1 LIAAHRPVPAQ
12 LPMAAWVVL
21 GGAMWV
27 GIALLAARMFATVPP
42 SAGFDLELLLAAG
55 RDVAAGRSPYDPA
68 LVAGAAPAAT
78 SLFYSYPPLVA
89 QAAAFLAGL
98 PSSLIFGAMSTV
110 ALAGVGAAAVV
121 LRNRL
126 APDLDGR
133 VVAAGSI
140 AAAAVVLPFA
150 IGILFGNVDAFFP
163 LLYGLL
169 LAGCLSSRPRDQVLG
184 GVALAIAVLAKVHP
198 AILGLWLVARV
209 VRGRFLR
216 EEEIAPIIRTL
227 AGAAGTAALLL
238 GVSVVIGGPG
248 IWLDYLRV
256 LGVMSGADVLD
267 PRNAA
272 PATQLVLLVGGD
284 NGLARLV
291 HLPVAVGAIAVT
303 GWAAIA
309 RRDTI
314 ESLAWAAAASLFILP
329 VTWYHYPAALLPFGI
344 AAMLRA
350 WGAPVATW
358 VALAL
363 GGAIVLAAAGLV
375 WPPFLWVA
383 VALVVAA
390 AWRSGIDR

>member
-1 LIAAHRPVPAQ
+1 MIAARRPLPAQ
-12 LPMAAWVVL
+12 LPMAAWGVL

-27 GIALLAARMFATVPP
+27 GIALLAARMLATVPP

-68 LVAGAAPAAT
+68 IVAGVAPAGT

-89 QAAAFLAGL
+89 QATAFLAGL
-98 PSSLIFGAMSTV
+98 PSVLIFAVGSLAAV
-110 ALAGVGAAAVV
+110 AGVGAVAVV

-126 APDLDGR
+126 APELDGR
-133 VVAAGSI
+133 LVAAGSI
-140 AAAAVVLPFA
+140 AAAAAVLPFA

-169 LAGCLSSRPRDQVLG
+169 LAGCLSKQPRDQVLG

-198 AILGLWLVARV
+198 AVLGLWLVARL

-216 EEEIAPIIRTL
+216 EEEIAPIVRTL
-227 AGAAGTAALLL
+227 AGAAGTGALLIGTSLAL
-238 GVSVVIGGPG
+238 GGSGTWLEYVRVVS
-248 IWLDYLRV
+248 
-256 LGVMSGADVLD
+256 VMSGAELLD
-267 PRNAA
+267 ARNAA

-291 HLPVAVGAIAVT
+291 HLPVALGAIAVT

-329 VTWYHYPAALLPFGI
+329 VTWYHYPAALLPFGM

-350 WGAPVATW
+350 WGTPAAGRVAPALLGAT
-358 VALAL
+358 
-363 GGAIVLAAAGLV
+363 VLAAAGLV

-383 VALVVAA
+383 VALLVGA

>member
-1 LIAAHRPVPAQ
+1 
-12 LPMAAWVVL
+12 MAAWGVL

-27 GIALLAARMFATVPP
+27 GIALLAARMLATVPP

-68 LVAGAAPAAT
+68 IVAGVAPAGT

-89 QAAAFLAGL
+89 QATAFLAGL
-98 PSSLIFGAMSTV
+98 PSVLIFAVGSLAAV
-110 ALAGVGAAAVV
+110 AGVGAVAVV

-126 APDLDGR
+126 APELDGR
-133 VVAAGSI
+133 LVAAGSI
-140 AAAAVVLPFA
+140 AAAAAVLPFA

-169 LAGCLSSRPRDQVLG
+169 LAGCLSKQPRDQVLG

-198 AILGLWLVARV
+198 AVLGLWLVARL

-216 EEEIAPIIRTL
+216 EEEIAPIVRTL
-227 AGAAGTAALLL
+227 AGAAGTGALLIGTSLAL
-238 GVSVVIGGPG
+238 GGSGTWLEYVRVVS
-248 IWLDYLRV
+248 
-256 LGVMSGADVLD
+256 VMSGAELLD
-267 PRNAA
+267 ARNAA

-291 HLPVAVGAIAVT
+291 HLPVALGAIAVT

-329 VTWYHYPAALLPFGI
+329 VTWYHYPAALLPFGM

-350 WGAPVATW
+350 WGTPAAGRVAPALLGAT
-358 VALAL
+358 
-363 GGAIVLAAAGLV
+363 VLAAAGLV

-383 VALVVAA
+383 VALLVGA

>member
-1 LIAAHRPVPAQ
+1 VIAARRPVAAQ
-12 LPMAAWVVL
+12 LPMAVWVVL

-27 GIALLAARMFATVPP
+27 GIGLLAARMFATVPP

-55 RDVAAGRSPYDPA
+55 RDVAVGRSPYDPA
-68 LVAGAAPAAT
+68 MVAGVAPAGT

-89 QAAAFLAGL
+89 QAAAFLASL
-98 PSSLIFGAMSTV
+98 PSAVIFGAGSV
-110 ALAGVGAAAVV
+110 AAVAGVGAAALV

-133 VVAAGSI
+133 VVVAGSI

-150 IGILFGNVDAFFP
+150 IGILFGNLDAFFP

-169 LAGCLSSRPRDQVLG
+169 LAGCLSTRPRVQVLG
-184 GVALAIAVLAKVHP
+184 GIALAIAVLAKVHP
-198 AILGLWLVARV
+198 AIFGLWLVARL
-209 VRGRFLR
+209 VRGHFLR
-216 EEEIAPIIRTL
+216 EEEIAPIVRTL
-227 AGAAGTAALLL
+227 AGAAGTAAALI
-238 GVSVVIGGPG
+238 GISVVLGGAG
-248 IWLDYLRV
+248 VWLEYLRIV
-256 LGVMSGADVLD
+256 GVMSGAEVLD
-267 PRNAA
+267 VRNAA

-291 HLPVAVGAIAVT
+291 HLPIALGAIAVT
-303 GWAAIA
+303 AWAAIA

-350 WGAPVATW
+350 WGTPVAAW

-363 GGAIVLAAAGLV
+363 GGATVLAAAGLV
-375 WPPFLWVA
+375 WPPLLWA
-383 VALVVAA
+383 AIGLVVAA